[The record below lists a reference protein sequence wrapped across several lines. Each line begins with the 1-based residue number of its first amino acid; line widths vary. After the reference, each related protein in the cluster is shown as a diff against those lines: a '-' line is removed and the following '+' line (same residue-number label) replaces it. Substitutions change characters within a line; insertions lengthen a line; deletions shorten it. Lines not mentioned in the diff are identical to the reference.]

1 MAIKAVS
8 TVEMVRKKF
17 PQAIVETVEFRGE
30 QTIVLKPEHL
40 VAVCTYLHKNLK
52 YTFLSTVTAV
62 DWFERVPRYDVVYHL
77 LSIRHQSEL
86 RLKVR
91 VSERGVGADL
101 SQPPSVPTVVGV
113 WPSAN
118 WYEREVY
125 DLFGITFAGHPDLR
139 RTVIRSGVHNEVRF
153 FGFVPID
160 VLRIFYDV
168 ANVFIFPSLYEGFGL
183 PPLEAMAHGTPVVTS
198 NTSSLPE
205 VVGNA
210 AVLVNPENVFEI
222 MRATHRVLVD
232 QALREKLRQRGY
244 EQAKRFSWDSSA
256 RRILRIYKEVV
267 SGKEGGD
274 VPEAAEAERPRLRA

>member
-40 VAVCTYLHKNLK
+40 VAVCSYLQKNLK

-77 LSIRHQSEL
+77 LSIPHRSEL

-91 VSERGVGADL
+91 VGERGAGADL
-101 SQPPSVPTVVGV
+101 SQSPSVPTVVGV

-139 RTVIRSGVHNEVRF
+139 RILMPMDWTTHPLRKDYPLSGF
-153 FGFVPID
+153 D
-160 VLRIFYDV
+160 
-168 ANVFIFPSLYEGFGL
+168 
-183 PPLEAMAHGTPVVTS
+183 
-198 NTSSLPE
+198 LPE
-205 VVGNA
+205 PHWGGQVPYDTDPGVGSQT
-210 AVLVNPENVFEI
+210 LRTPES
-222 MRATHRVLVD
+222 
-232 QALREKLRQRGY
+232 RELNESRSKISHNQEPGT
-244 EQAKRFSWDSSA
+244 EKR
-256 RRILRIYKEVV
+256 
-267 SGKEGGD
+267 
-274 VPEAAEAERPRLRA
+274 